1 MKALVVGG
9 TGPTGPLVVAG
20 LAERGYDVAI
30 LHTGKHEADLP
41 RRVEHIHGDPF
52 SLGGLKEALGSRAFD
67 LVVGMYGRLR
77 YLARA
82 ARGKTARLIAAGG
95 APYAAFV
102 YGEEKEGTSVPVLIR
117 EDAPLFSD
125 EKRNKFTYLMT
136 KSEEEVMAAHDEG
149 SYNATI
155 LRFPMIYGPRQ
166 VAPREWSIMR
176 RILDG
181 RRLLI
186 IPDGGLKLER
196 RGYAD
201 NVAAALLLAVDKPAE
216 SAGQVYN
223 VGDERVFSLKEWVE
237 RIAAVMGHQWELV
250 SMPFAAARPARPYG
264 GRNFHWVTD
273 IDKIRTGLGYRDP
286 LPAEV
291 GLERTV
297 RWYLDHRPDAG
308 GEIERSL
315 QDRFDYEGEDRLM
328 EDYARRLDGIRDVFD
343 HGFRFLHGYAHPK
356 KGHPRGA

>member
-20 LAERGYDVAI
+20 LMERGYDVAI

-41 RRVEHIHGDPF
+41 AAVEHIHGDPHF
-52 SLGGLKEALGSRAFD
+52 LEPLEEAFD
-67 LVVGMYGRLR
+67 SRTFDVVVAMYGRLR
-77 YLARA
+77 HLASVV
-82 ARGKTARLIAAGG
+82 RGKTARLVAAGG

-102 YGEEKEGTSVPVLIR
+102 LGEKEGTSVPVLIR
-117 EDAPLFSD
+117 EDAPLFRD
-125 EKRNKFTYLMT
+125 EGRNKFTYLIT
-136 KSEEEVMAAHDEG
+136 LSEEAVMAAHGEG

-166 VAPREWSIMR
+166 VAPREWSIIR

-181 RRLLI
+181 RRRLI
-186 IPDGGLKLER
+186 LPDGGLKLER

-201 NVAAALLLAVDKPAE
+201 NVAAALLLAVDKPLE
-216 SAGQVYN
+216 SAGQIYN
-223 VGDERVFSLKEWVE
+223 VGDERVWSLKEWVE
-237 RIAAVMGHQWELV
+237 GIARVMGHQWELV

-273 IDKIRTGLGYRDP
+273 IDKIRNGLGYRDVV
-286 LPAEV
+286 PAEA

-297 RWYLDHRPDAG
+297 KWYLDHRPDEG

-315 QDRFDYEGEDRLM
+315 QDPFDYEGEDRLI
-328 EDYARRLDGIRDVFD
+328 EDYARRLDGIRDVYD
-343 HGFRFLHGYAHPK
+343 HDFRFHHGYSHPK
-356 KGHPRGA
+356 KPVP